1 MACPA
6 LNGTIERSQAAGAH
20 GATTTD
26 RVAARPAA
34 NVSKTASKATSPRI
48 DAADVQGLVLR
59 GYGKLPECRYVLLQV
74 RDGRRA
80 CEWLGKLLPRVTS
93 GQVSPDDAALQIA
106 FTHAGLA
113 ALGLDEAALSGFSRE
128 FIEGM
133 VSDHR
138 SRFLGDEDDSH
149 PAGWRWGG
157 PSNPTIHVL
166 LAVFADTAAR
176 LHARLMELRASLEF
190 QAGLSEVLVLE
201 AATLSAVEHFGFADG
216 ISQPSIEGYHE
227 GPSTLHRVKAG
238 EFLLGY
244 VNEYGLYTDRPLI
257 PAARDP
263 RARLGL
269 DRAGSPRHDLGRNG
283 TYLVF
288 RQLRQDVPA
297 FRATVD
303 GRTRRADGSPDP
315 EARALLAAKMVG
327 RWPSGASLVLSP
339 DADEPAAA
347 RSNEFRYHR
356 EDPDGQACPIGSHV
370 RRANPRDALDPTPGS
385 ERSLGVNRRHRL
397 IRRGRSY
404 GAPLP
409 EGATDTADRGI
420 FFIALNAN
428 ISRQFEFVQHS
439 WILDPRFNGLY
450 AETDPIAGGA
460 GDNQFS
466 VAGAPTPTRVLG
478 LPRFVNVVGGAYF
491 FLPSLG
497 ALRFLSELAA

>member
-6 LNGTIERSQAAGAH
+6 LNATALRSHPASARAPIPTDGV
-20 GATTTD
+20 AT
-26 RVAARPAA
+26 RQ
-34 NVSKTASKATSPRI
+34 ASKVASPRI
-48 DAADVQGLVLR
+48 DASDVQGLVLR
-59 GYGKLPECRYVLLQV
+59 GYGKLLECRYLLLQV
-74 RDGRRA
+74 RDRQRA
-80 CEWLGKLLPRVTS
+80 RVWLEKLLPRITS
-93 GQVSPDDAALQIA
+93 GQVSPDDSALQIA
-106 FTHAGLA
+106 FTHPGLA
-113 ALGLDEAALSGFSRE
+113 ALGLDEGALSGFSRE

-133 VSDHR
+133 VSEHR
-138 SRFLGDEDDSH
+138 SRFLGDQDESH

-157 PSNPTIHVL
+157 PQNPAVHVL
-166 LAVFADTAAR
+166 LALFADTPAR
-176 LHARLMELRASLEF
+176 LHGRLMELRASLEF

-216 ISQPSIEGYHE
+216 ISQPSIEGYHSA
-227 GPSTLHRVKAG
+227 PSTLHQVKAG
-238 EFLLGY
+238 EFLLGH
-244 VNEYGLYTDRPLI
+244 VNEYGQYTDRPLI

-269 DRAGSPRHDLGRNG
+269 DRAGSPHHDLGRNG

-297 FRATVD
+297 FRAAID
-303 GRTRRADGSPDP
+303 ARTRRADGTPDLR
-315 EARALLAAKMVG
+315 ARALLGAKMVG
-327 RWPSGASLVLSP
+327 RWPSGAPLALSP
-339 DADEPAAA
+339 DADEPATA

-356 EDPDGQACPIGSHV
+356 EDPEGRSCPIGSHV
-370 RRANPRDALDPTPGS
+370 RRANPRDALDPAPGS
-385 ERSLGVNRRHRL
+385 ERSLSVNRRHRL

-404 GAPLP
+404 GTPLP

-450 AETDPIAGGA
+450 AEADPIAGGA
-460 GDNQFS
+460 DNNQFS
-466 VAGAPTPTRVLG
+466 VAGTHTPTRFLG
-478 LPRFVNVVGGAYF
+478 LPRFVNVLGGAYF

-497 ALRFLSELAA
+497 ALRFLSELTS